1 MDQETGRRVYIEH
14 VSYAVEDAELLA
26 INGDALIYRDEDG
39 EHMFKV
45 DDVPLICFDERDIT
59 DEYLDDFKR
68 KVKIKAVV
76 VYSLIFSLPS
86 LIALGIWCVI
96 R

>member
-1 MDQETGRRVYIEH
+1 MNQDTGRKVHIEH
-14 VSYAVEDAELLA
+14 VSYVVDDAKLLE
-26 INGDALIYRDEDG
+26 INGDALIYRDDDG
-39 EHMFKV
+39 EHLFKV

-59 DEYLDDFKR
+59 DEYLGDFKR